1 MIACDVS
8 GSCGSR
14 LGSSADRNWKRGRL
28 TSWSLSASSS
38 GQRSRYVVLTK
49 KDRGFWRRE
58 LFSLCACSTERRARK
73 SKISSDLHRTI
84 QVAFDW
90 LSHSI
95 GILFADIYSRVASEK
110 KRFQPSVNWCGYC
123 VNGTICRY
131 PARFEARQLTNND
144 FVRVKEEIIVF
155 SFFFFKE
162 NSKAASHTKLS
173 KISLSIRSDVY
184 LSRAVL
190 SALVMH
196 KGEKLWCVHKHYRM
210 IRMCR

>member
-49 KDRGFWRRE
+49 KDRGFWGRE
-58 LFSLCACSTERRARK
+58 LFSLCACSTVWRARK

-123 VNGTICRY
+123 VNGTICLY

-144 FVRVKEEIIVF
+144 SVRLFLLFFLRKTPSRFPHKVVQNFV
-155 SFFFFKE
+155 
-162 NSKAASHTKLS
+162 
-173 KISLSIRSDVY
+173 IRSDVY
-184 LSRAVL
+184 GSPELFYLR
-190 SALVMH
+190 
-196 KGEKLWCVHKHYRM
+196 
-210 IRMCR
+210 